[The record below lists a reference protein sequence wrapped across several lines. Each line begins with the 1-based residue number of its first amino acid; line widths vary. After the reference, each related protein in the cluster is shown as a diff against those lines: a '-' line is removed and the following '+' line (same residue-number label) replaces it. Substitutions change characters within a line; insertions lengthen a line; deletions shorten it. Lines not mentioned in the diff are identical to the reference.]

1 MRPTPARTPQPE
13 QLSIADFP
21 AASLALLLESIE
33 ALGRPLND
41 MATMKECGTLPPER
55 EEKLNGEVRI
65 GARGVLGRSMLQDL
79 ALMR

>member
-21 AASLALLLESIE
+21 AATLALLLESIE

-41 MATMKECGTLPPER
+41 MAIIKECGTLPPER
-55 EEKLNGEVRI
+55 EGKLRDECGL
-65 GARGVLGRSMLQDL
+65 GA
-79 ALMR
+79 